1 MKTRVRNWVVII
13 IGTLLALMLLEGM
26 VRLWRTDALKQI
38 TISRQTTYITTPLAR
53 GGGVE

>member
-26 VRLWRTDALKQI
+26 VRQTSDYFREREEVIVRSAALLPE
-38 TISRQTTYITTPLAR
+38 QTLR
-53 GGGVE
+53 N